1 MKIAAHIALK
11 YMYHDVFSPPPPKKT
26 PIKKPPKETILLEDF
41 LFPQPLVWRPDSSVV
56 AGTTTSL
63 ERRGSAI

>member
-1 MKIAAHIALK
+1 MKIAAQIALK
-11 YMYHDVFSPPPPKKT
+11 YMYHDGFSPPPPLQKNPQKT
-26 PIKKPPKETILLEDF
+26 KDPILLEDF
-41 LFPQPLVWRPDSSVV
+41 LFPQPIVWRPDSSVV

>member
-11 YMYHDVFSPPPPKKT
+11 YMYHDVFHHHPKKNQ
-26 PIKKPPKETILLEDF
+26 KKDTILLEDF

-63 ERRGSAI
+63 ERQGSAI